1 VLKEVVPHVWSS
13 SDWEDKIVAA
23 GLGVGERP
31 VVVVAGVPSALER
44 QRQHS
49 GVERHGRVHHVLSG
63 VCCWLGIQRSSPA
76 ERATHYHNLI

>member
-1 VLKEVVPHVWSS
+1 VPREISLRVWSS
-13 SDWEDKIVAA
+13 ADWKDEIVAA

-31 VVVVAGVPSALER
+31 VVVVAGVHGALER

-63 VCCWLGIQRSSPA
+63 VYCWLGIQRPSPA
-76 ERATHYHNLI
+76 ERTTH